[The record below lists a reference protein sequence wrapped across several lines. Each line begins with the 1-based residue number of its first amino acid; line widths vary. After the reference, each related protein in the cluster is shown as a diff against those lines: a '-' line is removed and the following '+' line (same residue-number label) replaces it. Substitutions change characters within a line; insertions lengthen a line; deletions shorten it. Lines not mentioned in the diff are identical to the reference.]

1 MYFINRKIYI
11 IEITIVN
18 IMTTT
23 IQISNEVKEE
33 LIKLKGESQ
42 TYDDVLRNLIKKN
55 NKQIVAEEMIEYSKK
70 YLNEN
75 LEEVKDWEVTETKW

>member
-1 MYFINRKIYI
+1 
-11 IEITIVN
+11 
-18 IMTTT
+18 MTTT